1 MLCCVMTLSV
11 RIKKALTSSWNQARP
26 QSRESP
32 GALAAATFSLDVGF
46 DVPPGFTILFGASG
60 SGKTTTLRSISGIVR
75 PDTGRIAIGDEVLFD
90 SDERID
96 LPIRKRGVG
105 YVFQDLAL
113 FPHLTALA
121 NVEFGM
127 SRMSP
132 GDRRLRA
139 KTLMEALRIS
149 HVAGRKPRE
158 ISGGDAQ
165 RVALA

>member
-1 MLCCVMTLSV
+1 MTLSV
-11 RIKKALTSSWNQARP
+11 RIKKALSSSGNRESS

-32 GALAAATFSLDVGF
+32 GASAAQTFSLDVEF
-46 DVPPGFTILFGASG
+46 EIPAGFTILFGASG

-90 SDERID
+90 SAARID

-127 SRMSP
+127 S
-132 GDRRLRA
+132 
-139 KTLMEALRIS
+139 KI
-149 HVAGRKPRE
+149 
-158 ISGGDAQ
+158 
-165 RVALA
+165 